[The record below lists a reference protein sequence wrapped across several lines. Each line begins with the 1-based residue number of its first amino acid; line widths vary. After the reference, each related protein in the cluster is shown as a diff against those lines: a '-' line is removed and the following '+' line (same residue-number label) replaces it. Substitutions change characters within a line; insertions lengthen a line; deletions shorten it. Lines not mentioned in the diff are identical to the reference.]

1 MAKKKKEGDETA
13 EVTSVSSIEERL
25 KKQFGANVIVSASY
39 LIDKPQYIVSVSP
52 QLDQI
57 LGGGIKYGSFV
68 IPTGPPKV
76 GKSSMSLAYSANA
89 LVNKHPELDTELYI
103 FNIEGRLNPRDLLG
117 HRKLVP
123 FIGTKIHV
131 IGSEKG
137 RILTAENYLDIG
149 EQLINEKPGCIFL
162 FDSFSQLCSKAA
174 KEKEWDGVQ
183 FRDNTAT
190 LLSQFCK
197 RISNVIPINESV
209 VIGITHQIANTGFGF
224 SPWAEASGNKIQY
237 QVDVKLKA
245 THCKEW
251 KAGER
256 VVGQDVFWECYC
268 SPLLNGAA
276 EGKCTSKLR
285 YGWGI
290 DDAAELVEIC
300 IDINLIKKKGSW
312 YTFPDG
318 TQFQGKEGLRDA
330 LANDPQ
336 LLAEMTK
343 AIKELM
349 GT

>member
-1 MAKKKKEGDETA
+1 MAKKKKEEGES
-13 EVTSVSSIEERL
+13 EVKSVSTIEDRL
-25 KKQFGANVIVSASY
+25 RAQFGENIIVPGSY
-39 LIDKPQYIVSVSP
+39 IIDKPQIVVPVSP
-52 QLDQI
+52 QLDMI

-76 GKSSMSLAYSANA
+76 GKSSMSLAFAANA
-89 LVNKHPELDTELYI
+89 ILNPHPEHETTLYI
-103 FNIEGRLNPRDLLG
+103 FNIEGRLNPRDLVG
-117 HRKLVP
+117 HKKLRP
-123 FIGTKIHV
+123 FIGNKIQV

-137 RILTAENYLDIG
+137 RLLTAENYLDIG

-174 KEKEWDGVQ
+174 KEKEWDGTQ

-251 KAGER
+251 KVGTK

-285 YGWGI
+285 YGTGI
-290 DDAAELVEIC
+290 DDAAEVADIC
-300 IDINLIKKKGSW
+300 IDINIIKKKGSW
-312 YTFPDG
+312 YVLPDEQ
-318 TQFQGKEGLRDA
+318 QFQGKEGIVDA
-330 LANDPQ
+330 ISNNPEILKVLYDKVRE
-336 LLAEMTK
+336 LL
-343 AIKELM
+343 I
-349 GT
+349 